1 MEMEKERELKKTE
14 LGIEAT
20 GFTDSHWSIDI

>member
-1 MEMEKERELKKTE
+1 MEMEKERELKKRK

-20 GFTDSHWSIDI
+20 GLTVAHWSIDI